1 MHRRARS
8 ILRGE
13 QGLSMILVLCIGA
26 LFVALSA
33 ALVYAASVLTANANR
48 QLLEQ
53 EAYQLATSFS
63 DVLEGELNDKDSS
76 FAKFVNGQFMFSQ
89 SYGKDIYDLES
100 QPKEFVW
107 KPNGSQPDGGAEAIT
122 VTLRRR
128 PGDGADKLNQT
139 ANSTIATDLRN
150 LLDTLEGE
158 DRKGMAIVDLQL
170 DITVTVTKNGESF
183 AFTRTYDRTVKYD
196 SDGSQAKSYIFP
208 KVYYTINDG
217 TTKYYRISELTFFA
231 PGVGE
236 KTIDDNNISSN
247 RLTFHCD
254 TSQQPDSITSQRGET
269 IVEVLVSFL
278 LLMIFTSMF
287 VVSLRYA
294 RAMSQKAETL
304 RETAYAFCAGLY
316 PANNAAPNWVKE
328 RDGLE
333 FSFGDYGEFVV
344 EGVELDSVETSAE
357 VTENGQKTTEQHKF
371 YRYSKSTAEGTT
383 NP

>member
-53 EAYQLATSFS
+53 GAYQLATSFS
-63 DVLEGELNDKDSS
+63 DVLEGELNKRDSS
-76 FAKFVNGQFMFSQ
+76 FAKFVNEQFMFSQ

-100 QPKEFVW
+100 QPKEFAW
-107 KPNGSQPDGGAEAIT
+107 KPKGSQPDGGAEAIT

-139 ANSTIATDLRN
+139 ANSTNATDLRN

-158 DRKGMAIVDLQL
+158 NRKGMEIVDLQL

-196 SDGSQAKSYIFP
+196 SDGSQAKSNKKFP

-217 TTKYYRISELTFFA
+217 ITKYYRINELTFYA
-231 PGVGE
+231 PSLPEV
-236 KTIDDNNISSN
+236 TIDDNTINSN

-254 TSQQPDSITSQRGET
+254 TSQQPDSITYTR
-269 IVEVLVSFL
+269 
-278 LLMIFTSMF
+278 
-287 VVSLRYA
+287 
-294 RAMSQKAETL
+294 
-304 RETAYAFCAGLY
+304 
-316 PANNAAPNWVKE
+316 
-328 RDGLE
+328 
-333 FSFGDYGEFVV
+333 
-344 EGVELDSVETSAE
+344 SAK
-357 VTENGQKTTEQHKF
+357 Q
-371 YRYSKSTAEGTT
+371 STGTT
-383 NP
+383 QE

>member
-63 DVLEGELNDKDSS
+63 DVLEGELNDRDSS
-76 FAKFVNGQFMFSQ
+76 FAKFVNEQFMFSQ

-100 QPKEFVW
+100 QPKEFAW
-107 KPNGSQPDGGAEAIT
+107 KPKGSQPDGGAEAIT

-139 ANSTIATDLRN
+139 ANSTSATDLRN

-158 DRKGMAIVDLQL
+158 NRKGMAIVDLQL

-196 SDGSQAKSYIFP
+196 SDGSQAQSNKKFP
-208 KVYYTINDG
+208 KVYYTINDS
-217 TTKYYRISELTFFA
+217 TTEYYRINDLTFYA
-231 PGVGE
+231 VGVGE

-254 TSQQPDSITSQRGET
+254 TSQQPDSITYTRG
-269 IVEVLVSFL
+269 
-278 LLMIFTSMF
+278 
-287 VVSLRYA
+287 A
-294 RAMSQKAETL
+294 KQ
-304 RETAYAFCAGLY
+304 
-316 PANNAAPNWVKE
+316 
-328 RDGLE
+328 
-333 FSFGDYGEFVV
+333 
-344 EGVELDSVETSAE
+344 
-357 VTENGQKTTEQHKF
+357 
-371 YRYSKSTAEGTT
+371 STGTT
-383 NP
+383 QE

>member
-63 DVLEGELNDKDSS
+63 DVLEGELNKRDSS
-76 FAKFVNGQFMFSQ
+76 FAKFVNEQFMFSQ

-100 QPKEFVW
+100 QPKEFAW
-107 KPNGSQPDGGAEAIT
+107 KPNDSQPDAGAEAIT

-139 ANSTIATDLRN
+139 ANSTSATDLRD
-150 LLDTLEGE
+150 LLNTLEGE
-158 DRKGMAIVDLQL
+158 NRKGMEIVDLQL

-196 SDGSQAKSYIFP
+196 SDGSKAKDNKFP
-208 KVYYTINDG
+208 KVYYTINNS
-217 TTKYYRISELTFFA
+217 TTKYYRVRDLTFYA
-231 PGVGE
+231 RGGGE
-236 KTIDDNNISSN
+236 VTIDDKNISSN

-254 TSQQPDSITSQRGET
+254 TSQQPDSITYTRG
-269 IVEVLVSFL
+269 
-278 LLMIFTSMF
+278 
-287 VVSLRYA
+287 A
-294 RAMSQKAETL
+294 KQ
-304 RETAYAFCAGLY
+304 
-316 PANNAAPNWVKE
+316 
-328 RDGLE
+328 
-333 FSFGDYGEFVV
+333 
-344 EGVELDSVETSAE
+344 
-357 VTENGQKTTEQHKF
+357 
-371 YRYSKSTAEGTT
+371 STGTT
-383 NP
+383 QE

>member
-63 DVLEGELNDKDSS
+63 DVLEGELNNKDSS
-76 FAKFVNGQFMFSQ
+76 FAKFVNEQFMFSQ

-100 QPKEFVW
+100 QPKEFAW

-139 ANSTIATDLRN
+139 VNSDTASA
-150 LLDTLEGE
+150 LLSEITPWEGGE

-196 SDGSQAKSYIFP
+196 SDGSQAKSKKLP

-217 TTKYYRISELTFFA
+217 PTKYYRIKALTFYA
-231 PGVGE
+231 PGSGDL
-236 KTIDDNNISSN
+236 TITDGNIASN

-254 TSQQPDSITSQRGET
+254 TSQQPDSITYTRG
-269 IVEVLVSFL
+269 
-278 LLMIFTSMF
+278 
-287 VVSLRYA
+287 A
-294 RAMSQKAETL
+294 KQ
-304 RETAYAFCAGLY
+304 
-316 PANNAAPNWVKE
+316 
-328 RDGLE
+328 
-333 FSFGDYGEFVV
+333 
-344 EGVELDSVETSAE
+344 
-357 VTENGQKTTEQHKF
+357 
-371 YRYSKSTAEGTT
+371 STGTT
-383 NP
+383 QE

>member
-63 DVLEGELNDKDSS
+63 DVLEGELNNKDSS
-76 FAKFVNGQFMFSQ
+76 FAKFVNEQFMFSQ

-100 QPKEFVW
+100 QPKEFAW
-107 KPNGSQPDGGAEAIT
+107 KPKGSQPNGGAEAIT

-128 PGDGADKLNQT
+128 PGEGADKLNQT
-139 ANSTIATDLRN
+139 ANSTSVTDLRN
-150 LLDTLEGE
+150 LLNTLEGE
-158 DRKGMAIVDLQL
+158 DRKGMEIVDLQL

-183 AFTRTYDRTVKYD
+183 AFTRIYDRTVKYD
-196 SDGSQAKSYIFP
+196 SDGSQAKSNKKFP

-217 TTKYYRISELTFFA
+217 PTKYYRIDALTFYA
-231 PGVGE
+231 PGVDD
-236 KTIDDNNISSN
+236 KAIDDSNINNN

-254 TSQQPDSITSQRGET
+254 TSQQPDSITYTRG
-269 IVEVLVSFL
+269 
-278 LLMIFTSMF
+278 
-287 VVSLRYA
+287 A
-294 RAMSQKAETL
+294 KQ
-304 RETAYAFCAGLY
+304 
-316 PANNAAPNWVKE
+316 
-328 RDGLE
+328 
-333 FSFGDYGEFVV
+333 
-344 EGVELDSVETSAE
+344 
-357 VTENGQKTTEQHKF
+357 
-371 YRYSKSTAEGTT
+371 STGTT
-383 NP
+383 QE

>member
-63 DVLEGELNDKDSS
+63 DVLEGELNKRDSS
-76 FAKFVNGQFMFSQ
+76 FAKFVNEQFMFSQ
-89 SYGKDIYDLES
+89 SYGKDIYDLEF
-100 QPKEFVW
+100 QPKEFAW

-139 ANSTIATDLRN
+139 ANSTNATDLRN

-158 DRKGMAIVDLQL
+158 NRKGMAIVDLQL

-196 SDGSQAKSYIFP
+196 SDGSQAQSNKKFP
-208 KVYYTINDG
+208 KVYYTINDS
-217 TTKYYRISELTFFA
+217 TTEYYRINDLRFYA
-231 PGVGE
+231 VGVGE

-254 TSQQPDSITSQRGET
+254 TSQQPDSITYTRG
-269 IVEVLVSFL
+269 
-278 LLMIFTSMF
+278 
-287 VVSLRYA
+287 A
-294 RAMSQKAETL
+294 KQ
-304 RETAYAFCAGLY
+304 
-316 PANNAAPNWVKE
+316 
-328 RDGLE
+328 
-333 FSFGDYGEFVV
+333 
-344 EGVELDSVETSAE
+344 
-357 VTENGQKTTEQHKF
+357 
-371 YRYSKSTAEGTT
+371 STGTT
-383 NP
+383 QE

>member
-100 QPKEFVW
+100 QPKEFAW
-107 KPNGSQPDGGAEAIT
+107 KPKGSQPDGGAEAIT

-128 PGDGADKLNQT
+128 PDDGADKLNQT
-139 ANSTIATDLRN
+139 ANSTNATDLRN

-158 DRKGMAIVDLQL
+158 NRKGMAIVDLQL

-196 SDGSQAKSYIFP
+196 SDGSQAQSNKKFP
-208 KVYYTINDG
+208 KVYYTINDS
-217 TTKYYRISELTFFA
+217 TTEYYRINDLTFYA
-231 PGVGE
+231 VGVGE

-254 TSQQPDSITSQRGET
+254 TSQQPDSITYTRG
-269 IVEVLVSFL
+269 
-278 LLMIFTSMF
+278 
-287 VVSLRYA
+287 A
-294 RAMSQKAETL
+294 KQ
-304 RETAYAFCAGLY
+304 
-316 PANNAAPNWVKE
+316 
-328 RDGLE
+328 
-333 FSFGDYGEFVV
+333 
-344 EGVELDSVETSAE
+344 
-357 VTENGQKTTEQHKF
+357 
-371 YRYSKSTAEGTT
+371 STGTT
-383 NP
+383 QE

>member
-63 DVLEGELNDKDSS
+63 DVLEGELNKKDSS
-76 FAKFVNGQFMFSQ
+76 FAEFVNEKFMFSQ

-100 QPKEFVW
+100 QPKEFAW

-139 ANSTIATDLRN
+139 ANSTSAADLRD
-150 LLDTLEGE
+150 LLNTLEGE
-158 DRKGMAIVDLQL
+158 NRKGMEIVDLQL

-196 SDGSQAKSYIFP
+196 SDGSQAKDNKFP
-208 KVYYTINDG
+208 KVYYTINNG
-217 TTKYYRISELTFFA
+217 ITKYYRIGDLKFYA
-231 PGVGE
+231 LGGGE
-236 KTIDDNNISSN
+236 QIIDDNNISSN

-254 TSQQPDSITSQRGET
+254 TSQQPDSITYTRG
-269 IVEVLVSFL
+269 
-278 LLMIFTSMF
+278 
-287 VVSLRYA
+287 A
-294 RAMSQKAETL
+294 KQ
-304 RETAYAFCAGLY
+304 
-316 PANNAAPNWVKE
+316 
-328 RDGLE
+328 
-333 FSFGDYGEFVV
+333 
-344 EGVELDSVETSAE
+344 
-357 VTENGQKTTEQHKF
+357 
-371 YRYSKSTAEGTT
+371 STGTT
-383 NP
+383 QE

>member
-63 DVLEGELNDKDSS
+63 DVLEGELNKRDSS
-76 FAKFVNGQFMFSQ
+76 FAKFVNEQFMFSQ

-100 QPKEFVW
+100 QPKEFAW

-139 ANSTIATDLRN
+139 ANSTNATDLRN

-158 DRKGMAIVDLQL
+158 NRKGMAIVDLQL

-196 SDGSQAKSYIFP
+196 SDGSQAQSNKKFP
-208 KVYYTINDG
+208 KVYYTINDS
-217 TTKYYRISELTFFA
+217 TTEYYRINDLRFYA
-231 PGVGE
+231 VGVGE

-254 TSQQPDSITSQRGET
+254 TSQQPDSITYTRG
-269 IVEVLVSFL
+269 
-278 LLMIFTSMF
+278 
-287 VVSLRYA
+287 A
-294 RAMSQKAETL
+294 KQ
-304 RETAYAFCAGLY
+304 
-316 PANNAAPNWVKE
+316 
-328 RDGLE
+328 
-333 FSFGDYGEFVV
+333 
-344 EGVELDSVETSAE
+344 
-357 VTENGQKTTEQHKF
+357 
-371 YRYSKSTAEGTT
+371 STGTT
-383 NP
+383 QE

>member
-63 DVLEGELNDKDSS
+63 DVLEGELNNKDSS
-76 FAKFVNGQFMFSQ
+76 FAKFVNEQFMFSQ

-100 QPKEFVW
+100 QPKEFAW

-139 ANSTIATDLRN
+139 VNSTNATDLRN

-158 DRKGMAIVDLQL
+158 NRKGMEIVDLQL

-196 SDGSQAKSYIFP
+196 SDGSQAQNNKKFP
-208 KVYYTINDG
+208 KVY
-217 TTKYYRISELTFFA
+217 
-231 PGVGE
+231 
-236 KTIDDNNISSN
+236 
-247 RLTFHCD
+247 
-254 TSQQPDSITSQRGET
+254 
-269 IVEVLVSFL
+269 
-278 LLMIFTSMF
+278 
-287 VVSLRYA
+287 
-294 RAMSQKAETL
+294 
-304 RETAYAFCAGLY
+304 
-316 PANNAAPNWVKE
+316 
-328 RDGLE
+328 
-333 FSFGDYGEFVV
+333 
-344 EGVELDSVETSAE
+344 
-357 VTENGQKTTEQHKF
+357 
-371 YRYSKSTAEGTT
+371 
-383 NP
+383 

>member
-63 DVLEGELNDKDSS
+63 DVLEGELNKKDSS
-76 FAKFVNGQFMFSQ
+76 FAKFVNEQFMFSQ

-100 QPKEFVW
+100 QPKEFAW

-139 ANSTIATDLRN
+139 ANSTSATDLRN

-158 DRKGMAIVDLQL
+158 DRKGMEIVDLQL

-196 SDGSQAKSYIFP
+196 SDGSQAKSNKKFQ

-217 TTKYYRISELTFFA
+217 PTKYYRIDALTFYA
-231 PGVGE
+231 HGVDD
-236 KTIDDNNISSN
+236 KAIDDNNISSN

-254 TSQQPDSITSQRGET
+254 TSQQPDSITYTRG
-269 IVEVLVSFL
+269 
-278 LLMIFTSMF
+278 
-287 VVSLRYA
+287 A
-294 RAMSQKAETL
+294 KQ
-304 RETAYAFCAGLY
+304 
-316 PANNAAPNWVKE
+316 
-328 RDGLE
+328 
-333 FSFGDYGEFVV
+333 
-344 EGVELDSVETSAE
+344 
-357 VTENGQKTTEQHKF
+357 
-371 YRYSKSTAEGTT
+371 STGTT
-383 NP
+383 QE

>member
-63 DVLEGELNDKDSS
+63 DVLEGELNNKDSS
-76 FAKFVNGQFMFSQ
+76 FAKFVNEQFMFSQ

-100 QPKEFVW
+100 QPKEFAW
-107 KPNGSQPDGGAEAIT
+107 KPKGSQPDGGAEAIT

-128 PGDGADKLNQT
+128 SGDGADKLNQT
-139 ANSTIATDLRN
+139 ANSTNATDLRN

-196 SDGSQAKSYIFP
+196 SDGSQAQSNKKFP
-208 KVYYTINDG
+208 KVYYTINDS
-217 TTKYYRISELTFFA
+217 TTEYYRINDLTFYA
-231 PGVGE
+231 VGVGE

-254 TSQQPDSITSQRGET
+254 TSQQPDSITYTRG
-269 IVEVLVSFL
+269 
-278 LLMIFTSMF
+278 
-287 VVSLRYA
+287 A
-294 RAMSQKAETL
+294 KQ
-304 RETAYAFCAGLY
+304 
-316 PANNAAPNWVKE
+316 
-328 RDGLE
+328 
-333 FSFGDYGEFVV
+333 
-344 EGVELDSVETSAE
+344 
-357 VTENGQKTTEQHKF
+357 
-371 YRYSKSTAEGTT
+371 STGTT
-383 NP
+383 QE

>member
-63 DVLEGELNDKDSS
+63 DVLEGELNKKDSS
-76 FAKFVNGQFMFSQ
+76 FATFVNEQFMFSQ

-100 QPKEFVW
+100 QPKEFAW

-139 ANSTIATDLRN
+139 ANSTTASA
-150 LLDTLEGE
+150 LLSEITPWEGE
-158 DRKGMAIVDLQL
+158 NRKGMEIVDLQL

-196 SDGSQAKSYIFP
+196 SDGSQAKGNNFP

-217 TTKYYRISELTFFA
+217 ITKYYRINELRFYA
-231 PGVGE
+231 PGFPEV
-236 KTIDDNNISSN
+236 TIDDNTISSN

-254 TSQQPDSITSQRGET
+254 TSQQPDSITYTRGAKQ
-269 IVEVLVSFL
+269 S
-278 LLMIFTSMF
+278 TS
-287 VVSLRYA
+287 
-294 RAMSQKAETL
+294 
-304 RETAYAFCAGLY
+304 
-316 PANNAAPNWVKE
+316 
-328 RDGLE
+328 
-333 FSFGDYGEFVV
+333 
-344 EGVELDSVETSAE
+344 
-357 VTENGQKTTEQHKF
+357 KTQE
-371 YRYSKSTAEGTT
+371 
-383 NP
+383 

>member
-63 DVLEGELNDKDSS
+63 DVLEGELNKTDSS
-76 FAKFVNGQFMFSQ
+76 FAKFVNEQFMFSQ

-100 QPKEFVW
+100 QPKEFAW
-107 KPNGSQPDGGAEAIT
+107 KPDASQPDAGAEAIT

-139 ANSTIATDLRN
+139 ANSETPSA
-150 LLDTLEGE
+150 LLDEIKPWEGGE
-158 DRKGMAIVDLQL
+158 GRGGMAIVDLQL

-183 AFTRTYDRTVKYD
+183 AFTRTYDRTVKYN
-196 SDGSQAKSYIFP
+196 SDGSQAKNNKLP
-208 KVYYTINDG
+208 KVYYTING
-217 TTKYYRISELTFFA
+217 GITKYYRINELTFYA

-236 KTIDDNNISSN
+236 TTIEDNTISSN

-254 TSQQPDSITSQRGET
+254 TSQQPDSITYTRG
-269 IVEVLVSFL
+269 VK
-278 LLMIFTSMF
+278 
-287 VVSLRYA
+287 
-294 RAMSQKAETL
+294 Q
-304 RETAYAFCAGLY
+304 
-316 PANNAAPNWVKE
+316 NA
-328 RDGLE
+328 
-333 FSFGDYGEFVV
+333 S
-344 EGVELDSVETSAE
+344 
-357 VTENGQKTTEQHKF
+357 KTQE
-371 YRYSKSTAEGTT
+371 
-383 NP
+383 

>member
-63 DVLEGELNDKDSS
+63 DVLEGELNKKDSS
-76 FAKFVNGQFMFSQ
+76 FAKFVNEQFMFSQ

-100 QPKEFVW
+100 QPKEFAW
-107 KPNGSQPDGGAEAIT
+107 KPKGSQPDGGAEAIT

-139 ANSTIATDLRN
+139 ANSTSATDLRN

-158 DRKGMAIVDLQL
+158 NRKGMAIVDLQL

-196 SDGSQAKSYIFP
+196 SDGSQAQSNKKFP
-208 KVYYTINDG
+208 KVYYTINDS
-217 TTKYYRISELTFFA
+217 TTEYYRINDLTFYA
-231 PGVGE
+231 VGVGE

-254 TSQQPDSITSQRGET
+254 TSQQPDSITYTRG
-269 IVEVLVSFL
+269 
-278 LLMIFTSMF
+278 
-287 VVSLRYA
+287 A
-294 RAMSQKAETL
+294 KQ
-304 RETAYAFCAGLY
+304 
-316 PANNAAPNWVKE
+316 
-328 RDGLE
+328 
-333 FSFGDYGEFVV
+333 
-344 EGVELDSVETSAE
+344 
-357 VTENGQKTTEQHKF
+357 
-371 YRYSKSTAEGTT
+371 STGTT
-383 NP
+383 QE

>member
-63 DVLEGELNDKDSS
+63 DVLEGELNNKDSS
-76 FAKFVNGQFMFSQ
+76 FAKFVNEQFMFSQ

-100 QPKEFVW
+100 QPKEFAW

-139 ANSTIATDLRN
+139 ANSDTASA
-150 LLDTLEGE
+150 LLSEITPWEGGE
-158 DRKGMAIVDLQL
+158 GRGGMAIVDLQL

-196 SDGSQAKSYIFP
+196 SDGSQAKNNTFP
-208 KVYYTINDG
+208 KVYYTINDS
-217 TTKYYRISELTFFA
+217 TTKYYRIRDLTFYA
-231 PGVGE
+231 PGSGE
-236 KTIDDNNISSN
+236 QSITADNIGSN

-254 TSQQPDSITSQRGET
+254 TSQQPDSITYTRG
-269 IVEVLVSFL
+269 
-278 LLMIFTSMF
+278 
-287 VVSLRYA
+287 A
-294 RAMSQKAETL
+294 KQ
-304 RETAYAFCAGLY
+304 
-316 PANNAAPNWVKE
+316 
-328 RDGLE
+328 
-333 FSFGDYGEFVV
+333 
-344 EGVELDSVETSAE
+344 
-357 VTENGQKTTEQHKF
+357 
-371 YRYSKSTAEGTT
+371 STGTT
-383 NP
+383 QE

>member
-63 DVLEGELNDKDSS
+63 DVLEGELNKKDSS
-76 FAKFVNGQFMFSQ
+76 FAKFVNEKFMFSQ

-100 QPKEFVW
+100 QPKEFAW
-107 KPNGSQPDGGAEAIT
+107 KPKGSQPDGGAEAIT

-139 ANSTIATDLRN
+139 ANSTNATDLRN

-158 DRKGMAIVDLQL
+158 NRKGMAIVDLQL

-196 SDGSQAKSYIFP
+196 SDGSQAQSNKKFP
-208 KVYYTINDG
+208 KVYYTINDS
-217 TTKYYRISELTFFA
+217 TTEYYRINDLTFYA
-231 PGVGE
+231 VGVGE

-254 TSQQPDSITSQRGET
+254 TSQQPDSITYTRG
-269 IVEVLVSFL
+269 
-278 LLMIFTSMF
+278 
-287 VVSLRYA
+287 A
-294 RAMSQKAETL
+294 KQ
-304 RETAYAFCAGLY
+304 
-316 PANNAAPNWVKE
+316 
-328 RDGLE
+328 
-333 FSFGDYGEFVV
+333 
-344 EGVELDSVETSAE
+344 
-357 VTENGQKTTEQHKF
+357 
-371 YRYSKSTAEGTT
+371 STGTT
-383 NP
+383 QE

>member
-63 DVLEGELNDKDSS
+63 DVLEGELNKKDSS

-100 QPKEFVW
+100 QPKEFAW

-139 ANSTIATDLRN
+139 ANSTNATDLRN

-158 DRKGMAIVDLQL
+158 NRKGMAIVDLQL

-183 AFTRTYDRTVKYD
+183 AFTRTYDRTVKY
-196 SDGSQAKSYIFP
+196 SSNERATS
-208 KVYYTINDG
+208 KVYYTVNGG
-217 TTKYYRISELTFFA
+217 TTKYYREDALTFVA
-231 PGVGE
+231 AGKDE
-236 KTIDDNNISSN
+236 LEIKDDNITSN

-254 TSQQPDSITSQRGET
+254 TSQQPDSITYTRG
-269 IVEVLVSFL
+269 
-278 LLMIFTSMF
+278 
-287 VVSLRYA
+287 A
-294 RAMSQKAETL
+294 KQ
-304 RETAYAFCAGLY
+304 
-316 PANNAAPNWVKE
+316 
-328 RDGLE
+328 
-333 FSFGDYGEFVV
+333 
-344 EGVELDSVETSAE
+344 
-357 VTENGQKTTEQHKF
+357 
-371 YRYSKSTAEGTT
+371 STGTT
-383 NP
+383 QE

>member
-63 DVLEGELNDKDSS
+63 DVLEGELNKQDSS
-76 FAKFVNGQFMFSQ
+76 FAKFVNEQFMFSQ

-100 QPKEFVW
+100 QPKEFAW
-107 KPNGSQPDGGAEAIT
+107 KPNGGQPDGGAEAIT

-158 DRKGMAIVDLQL
+158 DRKGMEIVDLQL

-183 AFTRTYDRTVKYD
+183 AFTRTYDRTVKYSSND
-196 SDGSQAKSYIFP
+196 RATS
-208 KVYYTINDG
+208 KVYYTVNGG
-217 TTKYYRISELTFFA
+217 TTKYYREGDLTFVA
-231 PGVGE
+231 TGKDKLE
-236 KTIDDNNISSN
+236 IKDDNINSN

-254 TSQQPDSITSQRGET
+254 TSQQPDSITYTRG
-269 IVEVLVSFL
+269 
-278 LLMIFTSMF
+278 
-287 VVSLRYA
+287 A
-294 RAMSQKAETL
+294 KQ
-304 RETAYAFCAGLY
+304 
-316 PANNAAPNWVKE
+316 
-328 RDGLE
+328 
-333 FSFGDYGEFVV
+333 
-344 EGVELDSVETSAE
+344 
-357 VTENGQKTTEQHKF
+357 
-371 YRYSKSTAEGTT
+371 STGTT
-383 NP
+383 QE

>member
-63 DVLEGELNDKDSS
+63 DVLEGELNNKDSS
-76 FAKFVNGQFMFSQ
+76 FAKFVNEQFMFSQ

-100 QPKEFVW
+100 QPKEFAW

-139 ANSTIATDLRN
+139 ANSTNATDLRN

-196 SDGSQAKSYIFP
+196 SDGSQAQSNKKFP
-208 KVYYTINDG
+208 KVYYTINDS
-217 TTKYYRISELTFFA
+217 TTEYYRINDLTFYA
-231 PGVGE
+231 VGVGE

-254 TSQQPDSITSQRGET
+254 TSQQPDSITYTRG
-269 IVEVLVSFL
+269 
-278 LLMIFTSMF
+278 
-287 VVSLRYA
+287 A
-294 RAMSQKAETL
+294 KQ
-304 RETAYAFCAGLY
+304 
-316 PANNAAPNWVKE
+316 
-328 RDGLE
+328 
-333 FSFGDYGEFVV
+333 
-344 EGVELDSVETSAE
+344 
-357 VTENGQKTTEQHKF
+357 
-371 YRYSKSTAEGTT
+371 STGTT
-383 NP
+383 QE

>member
-63 DVLEGELNDKDSS
+63 DVLEGELNKKDSS

-100 QPKEFVW
+100 QPKEFAW
-107 KPNGSQPDGGAEAIT
+107 KPKGSQPDGGAEAIT

-139 ANSTIATDLRN
+139 ANSTNATDLRN

-158 DRKGMAIVDLQL
+158 NRKGMAIVDLQL

-196 SDGSQAKSYIFP
+196 SDGSQAQSNKKFP
-208 KVYYTINDG
+208 KVYYTINDS
-217 TTKYYRISELTFFA
+217 TTEYYRINDLTFYA
-231 PGVGE
+231 VGVGE

-254 TSQQPDSITSQRGET
+254 TSQQPDSITYTRG
-269 IVEVLVSFL
+269 
-278 LLMIFTSMF
+278 
-287 VVSLRYA
+287 A
-294 RAMSQKAETL
+294 KQ
-304 RETAYAFCAGLY
+304 
-316 PANNAAPNWVKE
+316 
-328 RDGLE
+328 
-333 FSFGDYGEFVV
+333 
-344 EGVELDSVETSAE
+344 
-357 VTENGQKTTEQHKF
+357 
-371 YRYSKSTAEGTT
+371 STGTT
-383 NP
+383 QE

>member
-63 DVLEGELNDKDSS
+63 DVLEGELNKRDSD
-76 FAKFVNGQFMFSQ
+76 FAKFVNEQFMFSQ

-100 QPKEFVW
+100 QPKEFAW

-139 ANSTIATDLRN
+139 ANSETPSA
-150 LLDTLEGE
+150 LLSEITPWEGE
-158 DRKGMAIVDLQL
+158 NRKGMEIVDLQL

-196 SDGSQAKSYIFP
+196 SDGSQAKGNNFP

-217 TTKYYRISELTFFA
+217 ITKYYRINELRFYA
-231 PGVGE
+231 PGFPEV
-236 KTIDDNNISSN
+236 TIDDNTISSN

-254 TSQQPDSITSQRGET
+254 TSQQPDSITYTRG
-269 IVEVLVSFL
+269 
-278 LLMIFTSMF
+278 
-287 VVSLRYA
+287 A
-294 RAMSQKAETL
+294 KQ
-304 RETAYAFCAGLY
+304 
-316 PANNAAPNWVKE
+316 
-328 RDGLE
+328 
-333 FSFGDYGEFVV
+333 
-344 EGVELDSVETSAE
+344 
-357 VTENGQKTTEQHKF
+357 
-371 YRYSKSTAEGTT
+371 STGTT
-383 NP
+383 QE

>member
-63 DVLEGELNDKDSS
+63 DVLEGELNDRDSS
-76 FAKFVNGQFMFSQ
+76 FAKFVNEQFMFSQ

-100 QPKEFVW
+100 QPKEFAW

-139 ANSTIATDLRN
+139 ANSTNATDLRN

-158 DRKGMAIVDLQL
+158 NRKGMAIVDLQL

-196 SDGSQAKSYIFP
+196 SDGSQAQSNKKFP
-208 KVYYTINDG
+208 KVYYTINDS
-217 TTKYYRISELTFFA
+217 TTEYYRINDLTFYA
-231 PGVGE
+231 VGVGE

-254 TSQQPDSITSQRGET
+254 TSQQPDSITYTRG
-269 IVEVLVSFL
+269 
-278 LLMIFTSMF
+278 
-287 VVSLRYA
+287 A
-294 RAMSQKAETL
+294 KQ
-304 RETAYAFCAGLY
+304 
-316 PANNAAPNWVKE
+316 
-328 RDGLE
+328 
-333 FSFGDYGEFVV
+333 
-344 EGVELDSVETSAE
+344 
-357 VTENGQKTTEQHKF
+357 
-371 YRYSKSTAEGTT
+371 STGTT
-383 NP
+383 QE

>member
-63 DVLEGELNDKDSS
+63 DVLEEELNKKDSS

-100 QPKEFVW
+100 QPKEFAW

-139 ANSTIATDLRN
+139 ANSTNATDLRN

-158 DRKGMAIVDLQL
+158 NRKGMAIVDLQL

-196 SDGSQAKSYIFP
+196 SDGSQAQSNKKFP
-208 KVYYTINDG
+208 KVYYTINDS
-217 TTKYYRISELTFFA
+217 TTEYYRINDLTFYA
-231 PGVGE
+231 VGVGE

-254 TSQQPDSITSQRGET
+254 TSQQPDSITYTRG
-269 IVEVLVSFL
+269 
-278 LLMIFTSMF
+278 
-287 VVSLRYA
+287 A
-294 RAMSQKAETL
+294 KQ
-304 RETAYAFCAGLY
+304 
-316 PANNAAPNWVKE
+316 
-328 RDGLE
+328 
-333 FSFGDYGEFVV
+333 
-344 EGVELDSVETSAE
+344 
-357 VTENGQKTTEQHKF
+357 
-371 YRYSKSTAEGTT
+371 STGTT
-383 NP
+383 QE

>member
-63 DVLEGELNDKDSS
+63 DVLEGELNKKDSS
-76 FAKFVNGQFMFSQ
+76 FAEFVNGQFMFSQ

-100 QPKEFVW
+100 QPKEFAW
-107 KPNGSQPDGGAEAIT
+107 KPKGSQPDGGAEAIT

-139 ANSTIATDLRN
+139 ANSTSATDLRD
-150 LLDTLEGE
+150 LLNTLEGE
-158 DRKGMAIVDLQL
+158 NRNGMEIVDLQL

-183 AFTRTYDRTVKYD
+183 AFTRTYDRTVKYN
-196 SDGSQAKSYIFP
+196 SDGSQAKNNKLP
-208 KVYYTINDG
+208 KVYYTING
-217 TTKYYRISELTFFA
+217 GITKYYRINELTFYA

-236 KTIDDNNISSN
+236 TTIEDNTISSN

-254 TSQQPDSITSQRGET
+254 TSQQPDSITYTRGAKQGT
-269 IVEVLVSFL
+269 
-278 LLMIFTSMF
+278 
-287 VVSLRYA
+287 
-294 RAMSQKAETL
+294 
-304 RETAYAFCAGLY
+304 
-316 PANNAAPNWVKE
+316 
-328 RDGLE
+328 
-333 FSFGDYGEFVV
+333 
-344 EGVELDSVETSAE
+344 
-357 VTENGQKTTEQHKF
+357 
-371 YRYSKSTAEGTT
+371 GTT
-383 NP
+383 QE

>member
-63 DVLEGELNDKDSS
+63 DVLEGELNKKDSS
-76 FAKFVNGQFMFSQ
+76 FAEFVNGQFMFSQ
-89 SYGKDIYDLES
+89 SYGKEIYDLES
-100 QPKEFVW
+100 QPKEFAW

-139 ANSTIATDLRN
+139 ANSTSATDLRN

-158 DRKGMAIVDLQL
+158 NRKGMEIVDLQL

-196 SDGSQAKSYIFP
+196 SDGSQAKSNKKFP

-217 TTKYYRISELTFFA
+217 ITKYYRINELTFYA
-231 PGVGE
+231 PSLPEV
-236 KTIDDNNISSN
+236 TIDDNNINSN

-254 TSQQPDSITSQRGET
+254 TSQQPDSITYTRG
-269 IVEVLVSFL
+269 
-278 LLMIFTSMF
+278 
-287 VVSLRYA
+287 A
-294 RAMSQKAETL
+294 KQ
-304 RETAYAFCAGLY
+304 
-316 PANNAAPNWVKE
+316 
-328 RDGLE
+328 
-333 FSFGDYGEFVV
+333 
-344 EGVELDSVETSAE
+344 
-357 VTENGQKTTEQHKF
+357 
-371 YRYSKSTAEGTT
+371 STGTT
-383 NP
+383 

>member
-63 DVLEGELNDKDSS
+63 DVLEGELNDYDPNDRDSKT
-76 FAKFVNGQFMFSQ
+76 FAGFVNNEFMFSV

-100 QPKEFVW
+100 QPKEFAW
-107 KPNGSQPDGGAEAIT
+107 KPKDSQPDGGAEAIT

-139 ANSTIATDLRN
+139 ANSDTASA
-150 LLDTLEGE
+150 LLSEITPWEGGE
-158 DRKGMAIVDLQL
+158 GRGGMAIVDLQL

-196 SDGSQAKSYIFP
+196 SDGSQAKNNTFP
-208 KVYYTINDG
+208 KVYYTINDSPR
-217 TTKYYRISELTFFA
+217 KYYRINALTFYA

-236 KTIDDNNISSN
+236 QTIDDKNIGSN

-254 TSQQPDSITSQRGET
+254 TSQQPDSITYTRG
-269 IVEVLVSFL
+269 
-278 LLMIFTSMF
+278 
-287 VVSLRYA
+287 A
-294 RAMSQKAETL
+294 KQ
-304 RETAYAFCAGLY
+304 
-316 PANNAAPNWVKE
+316 
-328 RDGLE
+328 
-333 FSFGDYGEFVV
+333 
-344 EGVELDSVETSAE
+344 
-357 VTENGQKTTEQHKF
+357 
-371 YRYSKSTAEGTT
+371 STGTT
-383 NP
+383 QE

>member
-33 ALVYAASVLTANANR
+33 ALVYAASVLTANTNR

-63 DVLEGELNDKDSS
+63 DVLEGELNNKDSS
-76 FAKFVNGQFMFSQ
+76 FAKFVNEQFMFSQ

-100 QPKEFVW
+100 QPKEFAW
-107 KPNGSQPDGGAEAIT
+107 KPKGSQPDGGAEAIT

-139 ANSTIATDLRN
+139 ANSTNATDLRN

-158 DRKGMAIVDLQL
+158 NRKGMEIVDLQL

-196 SDGSQAKSYIFP
+196 SDGSQAKSNKKFP

-217 TTKYYRISELTFFA
+217 ITKYYRINELTFYA
-231 PGVGE
+231 PSLPEV
-236 KTIDDNNISSN
+236 TIDDNTINSN

-254 TSQQPDSITSQRGET
+254 TSQQPDSITYTRG
-269 IVEVLVSFL
+269 
-278 LLMIFTSMF
+278 
-287 VVSLRYA
+287 A
-294 RAMSQKAETL
+294 KQ
-304 RETAYAFCAGLY
+304 
-316 PANNAAPNWVKE
+316 
-328 RDGLE
+328 
-333 FSFGDYGEFVV
+333 
-344 EGVELDSVETSAE
+344 
-357 VTENGQKTTEQHKF
+357 
-371 YRYSKSTAEGTT
+371 STGTT
-383 NP
+383 QE